1 MKRASRSEHRA
12 TPSSTMLL
20 VLSRTSAWCLSSLSQ
35 TCPPNVQR
43 KAMPTQFLPSILE
56 SEIVICRRCNTRQYP
71 RNGNCIRCHCPLN
84 VEYVC
89 LEIFKPLDQRMDDQP
104 KQLARR
110 IGDLL
115 RGLRNR
121 RGISQSR
128 VATIAGTDR
137 SYLSKAECGRALL
150 PLSKL
155 LPLARSLG
163 LTAII
168 LRFEKKDS
176 LAVSKSSSRR

>member
-1 MKRASRSEHRA
+1 
-12 TPSSTMLL
+12 
-20 VLSRTSAWCLSSLSQ
+20 
-35 TCPPNVQR
+35 
-43 KAMPTQFLPSILE
+43 MPTLQFVPSIRDSE
-56 SEIVICRRCNTRQYP
+56 SITCRRCNTHQFP
-71 RNGNCIRCHCPLN
+71 KNGECIRCHCILN

-89 LEIFKPLDQRMDDQP
+89 LEICSSLDQRMDDQP
-104 KQLARR
+104 KQLASGS
-110 IGDLL
+110 GDLL
-115 RGLRNR
+115 RSLRNR

>member
-1 MKRASRSEHRA
+1 
-12 TPSSTMLL
+12 
-20 VLSRTSAWCLSSLSQ
+20 
-35 TCPPNVQR
+35 
-43 KAMPTQFLPSILE
+43 MPTLQFVPSIRDSE
-56 SEIVICRRCNTRQYP
+56 SITCRRCNTHQFP
-71 RNGNCIRCHCPLN
+71 KNGECIRCHCILN

-89 LEIFKPLDQRMDDQP
+89 LEICSSLDQRMDDQP
-104 KQLARR
+104 KQLASW

-115 RGLRNR
+115 RSLRNR

-137 SYLSKAECGRALL
+137 SYLSKAECGSALL

>member
-1 MKRASRSEHRA
+1 MASPGPGRPSPHQFPSISHPRSLFSFQRLYFKH
-12 TPSSTMLL
+12 
-20 VLSRTSAWCLSSLSQ
+20 
-35 TCPPNVQR
+35 VQR
-43 KAMPTQFLPSILE
+43 KAMPTLQFVPSIRD
-56 SEIVICRRCNTRQYP
+56 SETVTCWHCNTRQFP
-71 RNGNCIRCHCPLN
+71 KDGDCIRCHRTLN

-89 LEIFKPLDQRMDDQP
+89 LEICSPLDQRTDDQP
-104 KQLARR
+104 RQLARW

-115 RGLRNR
+115 RSLRNR

>member
-1 MKRASRSEHRA
+1 
-12 TPSSTMLL
+12 
-20 VLSRTSAWCLSSLSQ
+20 
-35 TCPPNVQR
+35 
-43 KAMPTQFLPSILE
+43 MPTLQFVPSIRDSE
-56 SEIVICRRCNTRQYP
+56 SITCRRCNTHQFP
-71 RNGNCIRCHCPLN
+71 KNGECIRCHCILN

-89 LEIFKPLDQRMDDQP
+89 LEICSSLDQRMDDHP
-104 KQLARR
+104 KQLASW

-115 RGLRNR
+115 RSLRNR

>member
-1 MKRASRSEHRA
+1 
-12 TPSSTMLL
+12 
-20 VLSRTSAWCLSSLSQ
+20 
-35 TCPPNVQR
+35 
-43 KAMPTQFLPSILE
+43 MPTLQFVPSIRDSE
-56 SEIVICRRCNTRQYP
+56 SITCRRCNTHQFP
-71 RNGNCIRCHCPLN
+71 KNGECIRCHCILN

-89 LEIFKPLDQRMDDQP
+89 LEICSSLDQRMDDQP
-104 KQLARR
+104 KQLASW

-115 RGLRNR
+115 RSLRNR

>member
-1 MKRASRSEHRA
+1 MASPGPGRPSPHQFPSTSHPRSLFSFQRLYFKH
-12 TPSSTMLL
+12 
-20 VLSRTSAWCLSSLSQ
+20 
-35 TCPPNVQR
+35 VQR
-43 KAMPTQFLPSILE
+43 KAMPTLQFFPSIRD
-56 SEIVICRRCNTRQYP
+56 SETTTCRHCRTCQYP
-71 RNGNCIRCHCPLN
+71 RSKCIRCHRSLN
-84 VEYVC
+84 VEYIC
-89 LEIFKPLDQRMDDQP
+89 LEICSPLDQRTDDQP
-104 KQLARR
+104 KQLARW

-115 RGLRNR
+115 RSLRNR

-137 SYLSKAECGRALL
+137 SYLSKAECGSALL

>member
-1 MKRASRSEHRA
+1 
-12 TPSSTMLL
+12 
-20 VLSRTSAWCLSSLSQ
+20 
-35 TCPPNVQR
+35 
-43 KAMPTQFLPSILE
+43 
-56 SEIVICRRCNTRQYP
+56 
-71 RNGNCIRCHCPLN
+71 

-89 LEIFKPLDQRMDDQP
+89 LEICSSLDQRMDDQP
-104 KQLARR
+104 KQLASW

-115 RGLRNR
+115 RSLRNR

>member
-1 MKRASRSEHRA
+1 
-12 TPSSTMLL
+12 
-20 VLSRTSAWCLSSLSQ
+20 
-35 TCPPNVQR
+35 
-43 KAMPTQFLPSILE
+43 MPTLQFVPSIRDSE
-56 SEIVICRRCNTRQYP
+56 SITCRRCNTHQFP
-71 RNGNCIRCHCPLN
+71 KNGECIRCHCILN

-89 LEIFKPLDQRMDDQP
+89 LEICSSLDQRMDDQP
-104 KQLARR
+104 KQLASW

-115 RGLRNR
+115 RSLRNR

-168 LRFEKKDS
+168 LRFEKKES

>member
-1 MKRASRSEHRA
+1 
-12 TPSSTMLL
+12 
-20 VLSRTSAWCLSSLSQ
+20 
-35 TCPPNVQR
+35 
-43 KAMPTQFLPSILE
+43 MPTLQFVPSIRDSE
-56 SEIVICRRCNTRQYP
+56 SITCRRCNTHQFP
-71 RNGNCIRCHCPLN
+71 KNGECIRCHCILN

-89 LEIFKPLDQRMDDQP
+89 LEICSSLDQRMDDQP
-104 KQLARR
+104 KQLASW

-115 RGLRNR
+115 RSLRNR

-168 LRFEKKDS
+168 LRIEKKDS